1 MNGLDTI
8 FNERSKFII
17 IGLTGR
23 TGSGCT
29 TVANLLKQPFGEFNA
44 PRAKTCQY
52 ENDEERKYKVVYDYL
67 SNNWK
72 EFYHIKMS
80 DIVSTFILEL
90 SFEDFDKLYR
100 STLIKSIEE
109 NSPSL
114 DKKLKAH
121 YENFSQKRLSARDK
135 AKAKAEASREDLYNE
150 EDYKFYFNE
159 LPEFSKK
166 LKRFLNK
173 IESGSYT
180 KFFQIVGNNIRKS
193 GVANISTYD
202 PTQIY
207 KFSQRANKLIKLLRH
222 KSRLTDD
229 DVCVVLDAIRN
240 PYEAFFFKDRY
251 SAFYLMSVST
261 DISTRHHRLLNQPG
275 ISNNDVKGIDS
286 RENPSSLKGESCF
299 WSLDIQRCI
308 EIADIHLYNPDNKTL
323 KAIKQQLVKYL
334 ALIMHPGLITPSQ
347 EERCMQIA
355 INAKLNSGCLSR
367 QVGAV
372 VTDSNYSIKSV
383 GWNNV
388 AQGQTPCNLRRVK
401 DLIDNEDE
409 LAFSKFEREDSNF
422 IDQIKKI
429 YKPDTCNIILSSGK
443 AISFCFKDI
452 KNSIDGEKNQVHT
465 RALHAEEN
473 AFLQISKYGGMPIV
487 NGFLFTTASPCEL
500 CAKKAYQLG
509 ISKVIYID
517 PYPGISNDHILTC
530 GNNTPELQ
538 LFYGAIGSTYQ
549 QIFTPIIPYK
559 DELEISMNLDIPNK
573 KKILI
578 SENED
583 LKTENEELLLK
594 IKQLK
599 IELEKT
605 NNQEHP

>member
-29 TVANLLKQPFGEFNA
+29 TVADLLKQPFGKFNA

-90 SFEDFDKLYR
+90 SFDDFDKLYR
-100 STLIKSIEE
+100 STLIKNIEE
-109 NSPSL
+109 NAPSL
-114 DKKLKAH
+114 DIKLKTY
-121 YENFSQKRLSARDK
+121 YEDFSQKRLSARDK
-135 AKAKAEASREDLYNE
+135 AKASRGDLYNE
-150 EDYKFYFNE
+150 EDFKFYFDE

-166 LKRFLNK
+166 LKKFLNR
-173 IESGSYT
+173 IESGSYI
-180 KFFQIVGNNIRKS
+180 KFFQIVGNNIRQS

-202 PTQIY
+202 PSQIY

-222 KSRLTDD
+222 KSRTTNDN
-229 DVCVVLDAIRN
+229 VCVVLDAIRN
-240 PYEAFFFKDRY
+240 PYEAFFFKERY

-261 DISTRHHRLLNQPG
+261 DVSSRHGRLLKQSG
-275 ISNNDVKGIDS
+275 VSTDDVKGIDS

-308 EIADIHLYNPDNKTL
+308 EIADIHLYNPDDNQTL
-323 KAIKQQLVKYL
+323 KTIKQQLVKYL

-372 VTDSNYSIKSV
+372 VTDSNCSIKSV

-409 LAFSKFEREDSNF
+409 LAFSKFEREDSDF
-422 IDQIKKI
+422 IGQIKKI
-429 YKPDTCNIILSSGK
+429 YKPSTNNISLLSGK
-443 AISFCFKDI
+443 PVSFCFKDI

-530 GNNTPELQ
+530 GNNTPVLQ
-538 LFYGAIGSTYQ
+538 LFYGAIGRAYQ

-559 DELEISMNLDIPNK
+559 DELEIDMNLDIPNK

-578 SENED
+578 KENEN

-594 IKQLK
+594 VKQLEV
-599 IELEKT
+599 ELANTKL
-605 NNQEHP
+605 